1 MNSLISLSKQKKPTK
16 NNLNKDKS
24 LDKTSDSLLDYSSDN
39 SSKIPLTML
48 ESKNPIKQNESIKNR
63 LINNEKNINSNSFQN
78 TEFINSTTVKREEL
92 NDQSLFS
99 KVLNKFGNLF
109 LFIKNIVIYG
119 LLFFILLF
127 LLVFIFQDS
136 IMNYISSFFTNILNS
151 FTKSDDSSKDK
162 NNNHEKLNKQIKKTN
177 NKNKENHHDDDNEVK
192 PNDTENSQS
201 GFCYIGKVNNKRS
214 CAKISDE
221 KYCMS
226 GEFFSTKKLCKK
238 GNIK

>member
-1 MNSLISLSKQKKPTK
+1 MSSLISLSKQKKSTK
-16 NNLNKDKS
+16 KKLNKDNS
-24 LDKTSDSLLDYSSDN
+24 SESLLDNSSDNSLNN

-48 ESKNPIKQNESIKNR
+48 ESRNPIKQNESIKNQ
-63 LINNEKNINSNSFQN
+63 LIYNEENKNSNSFQN
-78 TEFINSTTVKREEL
+78 KEFINSNTVKREEL

-99 KVLNKFGNLF
+99 KLLNKFVNLF
-109 LFIKNIVIYG
+109 LFIKNILIYG

-127 LLVFIFQDS
+127 LAVFIFQDS
-136 IMNYISSFFTNILNS
+136 IMNYISIFFTNILNS
-151 FTKSDDSSKDK
+151 LTKTDDSSKDK
-162 NNNHEKLNKQIKKTN
+162 NNNHEKLNKKIKKTN
-177 NKNKENHHDDDNEVK
+177 NKNEENDDNEVK

-214 CAKISDE
+214 CAKINDE

-226 GEFFSTKKLCKK
+226 GEFFSTEKLCKK